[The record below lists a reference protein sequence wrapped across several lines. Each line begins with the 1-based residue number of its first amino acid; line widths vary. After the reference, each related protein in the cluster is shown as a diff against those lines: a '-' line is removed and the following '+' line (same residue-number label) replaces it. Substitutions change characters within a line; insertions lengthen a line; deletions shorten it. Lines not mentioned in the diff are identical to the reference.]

1 MSEEF
6 NNPQEIVTAEQ
17 KKVEHRRRIRSFVVR
32 ASRMTGRQR
41 KGWDESMPKFG
52 LARAQ
57 GVLDSEQVFGRRA
70 PLVLE
75 IGFGMG
81 TSLRE
86 MAQADASRDY
96 IGIEVHRPGVGNLFN
111 EVLEEGVT
119 NLRVYCD
126 DAVEVLKQCITDTSL
141 QRVQLFFP
149 DPWHKKRHHKR
160 RLVQPEFVQLLRSKL
175 AVGGQFHM
183 ATDWEHYAEQMMEV
197 MESAEGFKNC
207 SGPEQYTPRPDYR
220 PLTKFERRGERL
232 GHAVWDLVFERYD

>member
-1 MSEEF
+1 MSEDHSNEQAMS
-6 NNPQEIVTAEQ
+6 PDLQEI
-17 KKVEHRRRIRSFVVR
+17 EHPRRIRSFVVR

-41 KGWDESMPKFG
+41 IGWDQGMPKFG
-52 LARAQ
+52 LSRDQ
-57 GVLDSEQVFGRRA
+57 GKLDALQVFGRQA
-70 PLVLE
+70 PQVLE

-86 MAQADASRDY
+86 MAQANPSQDY

-111 EVLEEGVT
+111 EVLEEGVV

-126 DAVEVLKQCITDTSL
+126 DAVEVLKHCIADASL

-175 AVGGQFHM
+175 TVGGQFHM

-197 MESAEGFKNC
+197 MEAAEGFSNS
-207 SGPEQYTPRPDYR
+207 SGPGEYTPRPDYR

-232 GHAVWDLVFERYD
+232 GHGVWDLVFEHSC